1 MLVLQRKPS
10 ESIIF
15 RDRVTKAFIA
25 SVQVLRVAGGRVRLG
40 SDADQSI
47 EIMRN
52 EQPEY
57 EMPPPPDWR
66 T

>member
-47 EIMRN
+47 EIMRDELMPN
-52 EQPEY
+52 DPQRPSEQAA
-57 EMPPPPDWR
+57 
-66 T
+66 